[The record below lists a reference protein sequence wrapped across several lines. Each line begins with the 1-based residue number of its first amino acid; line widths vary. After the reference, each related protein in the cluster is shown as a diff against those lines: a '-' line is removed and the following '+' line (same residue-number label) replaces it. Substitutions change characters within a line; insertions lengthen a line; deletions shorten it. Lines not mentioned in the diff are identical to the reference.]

1 MNTDDYD
8 SFVNVPCVLFEGKH
22 NDSYL
27 AAYLG
32 CDQSSYGYFSLHFC
46 INGKRKAVDMSQD
59 DFYEF
64 TGLTDEDC
72 PDSIGCCDII
82 DDIIKSD
89 LAEYVIDWE
98 LIDLENQIICK
109 KERMF

>member
-1 MNTDDYD
+1 MSTDDYD

-27 AAYLG
+27 AAYLD

-46 INGKRKAVDMSQD
+46 INGKRKSINMSQD

-72 PDSIGCCDII
+72 PDSLGCCDII

-98 LIDLENQIICK
+98 LIDLEK
-109 KERMF
+109 

>member
-1 MNTDDYD
+1 MSTDDYD

-27 AAYLG
+27 G
-32 CDQSSYGYFSLHFC
+32 CDQSNFGDFCLHFC
-46 INGKRKAVDMSQD
+46 INGKRKSINMSQD

-72 PDSIGCCDII
+72 PDSIGCCERI
-82 DDIIKSD
+82 DDIIKGD

-98 LIDLENQIICK
+98 LIDLKN
-109 KERMF
+109 